1 MWSPVSVSRH
11 LLWHFIFILCVM
23 NWVGSM
29 TRITWLN
36 SYNSYCSP
44 RFGSFAQWQYRS
56 QWGLSEARLL
66 LIENYTQYPA
76 LTAWKTADC
85 AIFVGFYG
93 SQFPSMKCNTRQNMS
108 NVRTSEEISRF
119 DSLNIHICIHPQM
132 ALTLISLL
140 HDKERPHITVGTAGV
155 VVSCKIPILA
165 TRVRFPGS
173 ATDFC

>member
-1 MWSPVSVSRH
+1 
-11 LLWHFIFILCVM
+11 
-23 NWVGSM
+23 
-29 TRITWLN
+29 
-36 SYNSYCSP
+36 
-44 RFGSFAQWQYRS
+44 
-56 QWGLSEARLL
+56 
-66 LIENYTQYPA
+66 
-76 LTAWKTADC
+76 
-85 AIFVGFYG
+85 
-93 SQFPSMKCNTRQNMS
+93 MS

-173 ATDFC
+173 ATDFCYFVVTLIFVPNNTSDEISGARVA